1 MKSIEELE
9 IGTKIGKLRIDILAY
24 ADDILLLAETKID
37 LQILLDKLSTLGSE
51 LEIKFNPSKSVYMVF
66 NPNCFRSSNELAT
79 DAWNGTLLLAGSPIE
94 RVKEFRY
101 LGVEIHENNN
111 NSSHINKRKKSVLAS
126 VAKLQSIGLSNYNIH
141 PSLQAEMFKINIR
154 PILLYGFENL
164 VLNKTELQT
173 LKRIEGNAL
182 KRILG
187 ISTKCKSTDLYHALN
202 ILTPA
207 ERIKWIKLK
216 QFVRFTLNEY
226 TNEVLTVIDHLKIP
240 NTLTDEIRSLT
251 ETVVLPEECDLKDKC
266 LVSIQDIIDANEESS
281 ETNKNAALLK
291 LLFNLSN
298 RDEMKAMIEKIL
310 EADRFYYNNQ
320 N

>member
-1 MKSIEELE
+1 M
-9 IGTKIGKLRIDILAY
+9 
-24 ADDILLLAETKID
+24 
-37 LQILLDKLSTLGSE
+37 
-51 LEIKFNPSKSVYMVF
+51 
-66 NPNCFRSSNELAT
+66 
-79 DAWNGTLLLAGSPIE
+79 
-94 RVKEFRY
+94 
-101 LGVEIHENNN
+101 
-111 NSSHINKRKKSVLAS
+111 
-126 VAKLQSIGLSNYNIH
+126 
-141 PSLQAEMFKINIR
+141 
-154 PILLYGFENL
+154 
-164 VLNKTELQT
+164 
-173 LKRIEGNAL
+173 
-182 KRILG
+182 
-187 ISTKCKSTDLYHALN
+187 N
-202 ILTPA
+202 ILTLA
-207 ERIKWIKLK
+207 ERIKWVKLK